1 MHAGM
6 RCHIGIVSRLFCRS
20 GIGGAGWWERKERG
34 NKIKA
39 GSRDT
44 CQGIVCTSFFR
55 ETAML
60 WRETG
65 EREMAEI
72 HRSSAQCAR
81 SCEAVMPD
89 DDFTPKLGPQH
100 VKDGKTVV
108 RYGGRI
114 AAAARLAGTKTGVRS
129 RRFDGSRIGRGASMG
144 RLLSSRDR
152 LAGFRARR
160 AVVKASLIRLAGKG
174 GQAARA
180 HMRYIQR
187 DGVTREGLP
196 GELYGPET
204 DRADGKEFLQRT
216 AGDRH
221 QFRFI
226 VSAED
231 GAEYPDLK
239 PYVRRLMAQ
248 VEQDLDTRLDWVAV
262 DHFNTE
268 HPHTHIVLRGVDDR
282 GDNLI
287 IAREYISHGLRERAS
302 ELVTLDLGPRTD
314 QEIEARLRHDVDQ
327 ERLTAIDRRLLW
339 RMDADRTVSPT
350 DNDPFQQAVA
360 AGRLRKLK
368 AMDLAEDLGGGRYRL
383 AEGLEATLRQMGER
397 GDIIRLMQREL
408 TARRLDRAGVEQV
421 VDTELREPLVG
432 RLIQRGFSDEHRD
445 RHYLLVDGIDGRVH
459 YVDIGRGDATP
470 SIPENATV
478 RLEPRALGVTEADR
492 TVDAVA
498 RANGGRYSIDLH
510 LRHDASAS
518 QAYATAHIRRLEAM
532 RRVGAGPE
540 RQADGSWAIPEDHL
554 DRAEAFARRRQRDR
568 PIALSILSSRQ
579 VGDLVAIE
587 APTWLDSEMASGAH
601 SGARDA
607 GFGREVRSAFAARRQ
622 WLIEQQLAEVDGQSF
637 RLRAHTLE
645 NLRQREL
652 ENANKRLSQQLDKRF
667 EHSRIGERVEGV
679 IACRV
684 DLESGSFAVVERS
697 RDFILVPWRDVLE
710 SNIGKPASGIM
721 RVDGINWQFG
731 RGRSGPTIS

>member
-1 MHAGM
+1 
-6 RCHIGIVSRLFCRS
+6 
-20 GIGGAGWWERKERG
+20 
-34 NKIKA
+34 
-39 GSRDT
+39 
-44 CQGIVCTSFFR
+44 
-55 ETAML
+55 
-60 WRETG
+60 
-65 EREMAEI
+65 
-72 HRSSAQCAR
+72 
-81 SCEAVMPD
+81 MPG
-89 DDFTPKLGPQH
+89 DDFTPRLGRQRG
-100 VKDGKTVV
+100 KDGKTVV

-174 GQAARA
+174 SQAARA

-248 VEQDLDTRLDWVAV
+248 VEQDLGTRLDWVAV

-282 GDNLI
+282 GENLI

-302 ELVTLDLGPRTD
+302 ELLTLDLGPRTD

-327 ERLTAIDRRLLW
+327 ERLTAIDRRLLR
-339 RMDADRTVSPT
+339 RMDADRTVSAA
-350 DNDPFQQAVA
+350 DNDPSHQAVA

-368 AMDLAEDLGGGRYRL
+368 AMDLAEDIGGGRYRL
-383 AEGLEATLRQMGER
+383 AEGLEATLRRMGER

-421 VDTELREPLVG
+421 VEIDLREPLVG

-470 SIPENATV
+470 PVPENATV
-478 RLEPRALGVTEADR
+478 RLEPRDLGVTDADR

-498 RANGGRYSIDLH
+498 RDNGGRYSIDLH
-510 LRHDASAS
+510 LRHDPSAS
-518 QAYATAHIRRLEAM
+518 QAYATAHVRRLEAM
-532 RRVGAGPE
+532 RRAGAGPE
-540 RQADGSWAIPEDHL
+540 RQADGSWTIPEDHL
-554 DRAEAFARRRQRDR
+554 NRVEAFARRQQRER
-568 PIALSILSSRQ
+568 PVALTILSSRA
-579 VGDLVAIE
+579 VSELVDIE
-587 APTWLDSEMASGAH
+587 APSWLDRELASDTKTA
-601 SGARDA
+601 ARDA
-607 GFGREVRSAFAARRQ
+607 GFGREIGSALAARRQ
-622 WLIEQQLAEVDGQSF
+622 WLIEQQLADGDAEAIRF
-637 RLRAHTLE
+637 RRDALEELSKRELRAAGARIE
-645 NLRQREL
+645 QEVGKPF
-652 ENANKRLSQQLDKRF
+652 AP
-667 EHSRIGERVEGV
+667 SRNGDRIEGIV
-679 IACRV
+679 ARKI

-697 RDFILVPWRDVLE
+697 RDFALVPWRDVLE
-710 SNIGKPASGIM
+710 RNLSKPASGIV
-721 RVDGINWQFG
+721 RADGIDWRFG
-731 RGRSGPTIS
+731 RGRSGPAIS